1 MRSESGKDERPAET
15 PGHGAVN
22 SGAMTA
28 LKAALRSLRQHPG
41 LALLFLLATLAQ
53 GALQGAMIWARR
65 SVLLSLSGPRG
76 AAGGVLLIGAVAV
89 LGVWLLRSA
98 GVFAAQMFAARLA
111 HRVELE
117 WMWRVLQKLLTL
129 SVRFFDSTSRGDL
142 VMTAY
147 TDAQRVRTITL
158 QLGQLGLYI
167 TQLVG
172 LLVAALGCWP

>member
-15 PGHGAVN
+15 PGHGAVT

-28 LKAALRSLRQHPG
+28 LTAALRSLRQHPG

-53 GALQGAMIWARR
+53 GALQGAMIWALR

-98 GVFAAQMFAARLA
+98 GVFAA
-111 HRVELE
+111 
-117 WMWRVLQKLLTL
+117 
-129 SVRFFDSTSRGDL
+129 
-142 VMTAY
+142 
-147 TDAQRVRTITL
+147 
-158 QLGQLGLYI
+158 
-167 TQLVG
+167 
-172 LLVAALGCWP
+172 